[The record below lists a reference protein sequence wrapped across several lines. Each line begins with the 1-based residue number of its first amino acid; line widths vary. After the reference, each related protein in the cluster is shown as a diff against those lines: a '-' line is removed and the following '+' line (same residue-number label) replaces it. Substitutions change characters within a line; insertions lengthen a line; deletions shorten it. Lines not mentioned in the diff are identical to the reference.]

1 MAQEQNYQVNYSIN
15 VEATKG
21 TIQVQNFANAIGN
34 LIKAKADLTPAVNNI
49 QKMMNDIDKAFRT
62 KSGKKRDYSY
72 KMNIDTSGTEEK
84 LGRVK
89 GLLTDI
95 HTLSQGINVVINAG
109 KPLEST
115 KIKANAKKLTES
127 RKAEI
132 AKSAASSVETMMEAQ
147 KRITKAVGKINAALV
162 SMEKGREVNIKT
174 DVAKARLLEILGLMN
189 HIKGASKMTLG
200 IGMGSPGG
208 KPTAHLNTGLKAPF
222 VYNPDRAFT
231 MPPESQRKLQEKLAT
246 NGALYRQ
253 KAEFARADQQAKIEM
268 QRSLAESK
276 RAEWDRQRNIKAQ
289 EAAIRKEAADRAKL
303 ARDAARRQEQ
313 TAAHSVMTMRK
324 QQTFADNQYGG
335 KRRAAINRMQYTRPP
350 SLRNLPM
357 MHMLNA
363 YMAYGAIKSELT
375 QAVEYA
381 NIMTSARSILRVAD
395 DDLTTFERRFEKMAL
410 NVRKVGVET
419 KFTAV
424 EIAGAVKYLSMAGM
438 GIGTINESIRPITN
452 LALIGDNDVS
462 QIADLATNIMAG
474 YDIKSESM
482 GSVADILASSVSRSN
497 VNVIEMAESYKMA
510 AGYMRLAGVKF
521 SESAAAIGILG
532 NMGVKGTMAGTS
544 LRAMATRFAKPTRES
559 QKTLDRLGVK
569 FTEYRDIYGKQVEKL
584 RPLADIFEELNQ
596 KGATMGDM
604 QSIFGKIGGNAA
616 MMFVRNYDQLRGLTV
631 QNRNSHG
638 ISSELALVKQETTKG
653 LWAQVTS
660 QLSESFMQGYEIIEP
675 VIRSTLKD
683 LLAKFNAPEFARGLA
698 SIGQSILNIFSV
710 LGSIGAWFTRNFYW
724 IEPLLF
730 TGFVATKLF
739 KLAGAV
745 TNLGVA
751 LGFLGKQSAAGSVM
765 QLVGGL
771 VGGGGKG
778 ALSFGNKRAIVTA
791 LRGAGIAGK
800 GAMTQA
806 IFSAGLGGGMSGLAA
821 RGAATGLFSTQVATG
836 GGLLGA
842 GASIG
847 AIGAGAVVA
856 TAGIAALVGA
866 LGWVAYKTWKVKEA
880 KDAMQEEIAANE
892 KYRYPSIEALHKS
905 LSETYDKAINA
916 KKAVDDLTAG
926 KTLEEGSGQTIGAFT
941 GNWWTA
947 LLSSFGAAGASRYG
961 GLGGMPYTDFY
972 DFQDAYQDDTRAAL
986 LTVARKDSQARV
998 NSAYA
1003 EMGKLKTDVEI
1014 RAFMLNI
1021 KDKFGQDESKLDKSL
1036 WTEDKDGKI
1045 FYKRGMDKFQ
1055 ESDAYT
1061 TKHYVDYMN
1070 NDVVPKVTIAADA
1083 YRQAMSSQ
1091 AAAQA
1096 SMKGFAFDELGK
1108 KGFYQDKNGQ
1118 WVQKTLGKDAT
1129 DDERVLA
1136 LSNYEQ
1142 VHNQV
1147 VQFTSA
1153 LRKTWGGSAE
1163 IAENIIRKAGFG
1175 SMLSSNEPDY
1185 NDKQPFNANG
1195 ITFNPE
1201 GEDDGG
1207 AGGNDSGTGKLSSA
1221 APKQVIV
1228 NITNLLRVET
1238 IDLMKSENGQLT
1250 EIQNLKEQMA
1260 QALIDVVHDFDASWN
1275 G

>member
-21 TIQVQNFANAIGN
+21 TVQVQNFANAIGN
-34 LIKAKADLTPAVNNI
+34 LIKAKTDLTPAVNNI
-49 QKMMNDIDKAFRT
+49 KKTMDDIDKAFRT
-62 KSGKKRDYSY
+62 KSGKKRDYSF

-89 GLLTDI
+89 TLLSDI
-95 HTLSQGINVVINAG
+95 QELTKGINLVINAG

-115 KIKANAKKLTES
+115 KIKSNAKKLTES

-132 AKSAASSVETMMEAQ
+132 EKSAASSVETMMEAQ

-162 SMEKGREVNIKT
+162 SMDKGREVNIKT
-174 DVAKARLLEILGLMN
+174 NVAKQRLLEILGLMN
-189 HIKGASKMTLG
+189 QIKGASKMTLG

-208 KPTAHLNTGLKAPF
+208 KQTGHLNTGLKAPF
-222 VYNPDRAFT
+222 VYNPDRVFT
-231 MPPESQRKLQEKLAT
+231 LPPESQRKLQEKLAT

-253 KAEFARADQQAKIEM
+253 KAEFARADQQTKIEM

-303 ARDAARRQEQ
+303 SRDAARRQEQ
-313 TAAHSVMTMRK
+313 TAAHSVMAMRK

-510 AGYMRLAGVKF
+510 AGYMRLAGVEF

-806 IFSAGLGGGMSGLAA
+806 ILSAGLGGGMSGLAA

-847 AIGAGAVVA
+847 AIGAGAVAA

-880 KDAMQEEIAANE
+880 KDAMLEEITTNE
-892 KYRYPSIEALHKS
+892 KYRYPSIEALKQS
-905 LSETYDKAINA
+905 LADTYDKAINA

-926 KTLEEGSGQTIGAFT
+926 KTIEEGSGQTIGAFT

-961 GLGGMPYTDFY
+961 GFGGMQYTDFY
-972 DFQDAYQDDTRAAL
+972 NFQDAYQDDTRDAL
-986 LTVARKDSQARV
+986 LTIARKDSQARV

-1014 RAFMLNI
+1014 RAFMLNV
-1021 KDKFGQDESKLDKSL
+1021 KDKFGQDESKLDKTL
-1036 WTEDKDGKI
+1036 WTEGKDGKI

-1070 NDVVPKVTIAADA
+1070 NDVVPKIGIAANA

-1147 VQFTSA
+1147 VQFTAA

-1207 AGGNDSGTGKLSSA
+1207 AGGNYSGTGKLSSA

-1228 NITNLLRVET
+1228 NITNLLSVET